1 VKEAGGTGERF
12 AEELETSPFPE
23 DLKRLD
29 GKGAR
34 KNQVFGERNGGGSGK
49 KLAGLP
55 PIIPGACFS

>member
-1 VKEAGGTGERF
+1 
-12 AEELETSPFPE
+12 LDE

-29 GKGAR
+29 GKEAR